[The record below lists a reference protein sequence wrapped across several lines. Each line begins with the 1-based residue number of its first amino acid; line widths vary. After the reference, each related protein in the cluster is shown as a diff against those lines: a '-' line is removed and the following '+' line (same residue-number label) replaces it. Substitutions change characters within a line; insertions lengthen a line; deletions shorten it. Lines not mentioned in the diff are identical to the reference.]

1 MGMRSVAIEFDTLPN
16 AKHNDMK
23 QQHVGL
29 NINGLDKSVIAVE
42 SSFTLTNGDAYT
54 AWVDYDPWNRGTV
67 RVFLANSNVK
77 PGKPLLQSTLS
88 LCEVLQP
95 SVQQPAFFFG
105 FVASTTVK
113 PFQRHAILKS
123 GMTLGLELAG
133 GAFAPPQA
141 NPFFRYV
148 SADYEWTTTNSDSWA
163 VRDFHTWDSVA
174 FLGWPVKHQMACSAC
189 WAYAVVAS
197 VEAAYGIATN
207 QIAPQL
213 SVEPLFAAMGL
224 TDTKCTAGGS
234 PTQAFE
240 KLVTLDASSGL
251 MGGSNQR
258 AYFKGHEGLML
269 AVQRQPVVVHIEAL
283 ADTFISYDG
292 TFKYQDPACYT
303 GSLNHVVLV
312 IGYFINRDDG
322 SQIRIPP
329 PFWIIRNSWGTS
341 WGDGGHMRMAIEGG
355 DGVCGI
361 NVLPGIY
368 PIIKIPGDPC
378 RRRSYRGDQDQ
389 YGIMNPCGRFPC
401 QEDNEGQRCSCNISQ
416 VPQDMRQ
423 PFVEVDNG
431 YGSKTCAYGKIWL

>member
-123 GMTLGLELAG
+123 GMSAGKYFLNGVVLVVMALGLELAG

-163 VRDFHTWDSVA
+163 VR
-174 FLGWPVKHQMACSAC
+174 AC

-251 MGGSNQR
+251 MGGSNQATPYPVHAFER

-368 PIIKIPGDPC
+368 PIIK
-378 RRRSYRGDQDQ
+378 RSVRHNEPVWPVPMSRGQ
-389 YGIMNPCGRFPC
+389 
-401 QEDNEGQRCSCNISQ
+401 
-416 VPQDMRQ
+416 
-423 PFVEVDNG
+423 
-431 YGSKTCAYGKIWL
+431 

>member
-1 MGMRSVAIEFDTLPN
+1 MAKPVTLFAYPASFGSTRCGVELAFSVNFTFSLTPQYGSAGSNGFAFVIAAKGKLGKADGVGYGGMGMRSVAIEFDTLPN

-77 PGKPLLQSTLS
+77 PEKPLLQSTLS

-123 GMTLGLELAG
+123 GMSAGKYFLNGVVLVVMALGLELAG
-133 GAFAPPQA
+133 GAFAPLQA

-163 VRDFHTWDSVA
+163 VR
-174 FLGWPVKHQMACSAC
+174 AC
-189 WAYAVVAS
+189 WAYAAVAS

-234 PTQAFE
+234 PTRAFE

-251 MGGSNQR
+251 MGGSNQATPYPVHAFER

-292 TFKYQDPACYT
+292 VSHCSID
-303 GSLNHVVLV
+303 VLCC
-312 IGYFINRDDG
+312 NLL
-322 SQIRIPP
+322 
-329 PFWIIRNSWGTS
+329 
-341 WGDGGHMRMAIEGG
+341 GG
-355 DGVCGI
+355 
-361 NVLPGIY
+361 
-368 PIIKIPGDPC
+368 
-378 RRRSYRGDQDQ
+378 
-389 YGIMNPCGRFPC
+389 
-401 QEDNEGQRCSCNISQ
+401 
-416 VPQDMRQ
+416 
-423 PFVEVDNG
+423 
-431 YGSKTCAYGKIWL
+431 